1 VKAKILVIDDE
12 LHICNLLEEFLTREG
27 YDVTTSTSAREGIEK
42 IKVERPQIILL
53 DIRMPDMSGIEA
65 IKKIR
70 EVDKNVGIIMAT
82 AVMDEKI
89 AQEAIKLGAEEYI
102 VKPFDLDYLKKSLLA
117 KIATLI

>member
-1 VKAKILVIDDE
+1 MKAKILVIDDE